1 MSCDQ
6 VAGAGLLQILF
17 SFLSE
22 TRGNHSKAL
31 LVEMP
36 GQKIPK
42 AAVAACDVH
51 ILAVFVRDPGELSDP
66 TVQVVENHQAQK
78 VQVHD

>member
-1 MSCDQ
+1 
-6 VAGAGLLQILF
+6 
-17 SFLSE
+17 
-22 TRGNHSKAL
+22 
-31 LVEMP
+31 MP

-42 AAVAACDVH
+42 ATVAACDVH

-78 VQVHD
+78 VQVHDWKDKGTYVYSLLAVLTKWTE